1 MASAS
6 ETLATMRGSVEARVR
21 EQVER
26 HLRISPT
33 ASIERIVQ
41 IQMEHERE
49 RLERLIDAADEDPQL
64 AEVLVS
70 LLGWLPE
77 LEHQLRRRARR

>member
-6 ETLATMRGSVEARVR
+6 ETLATMRGSIEARVR

-33 ASIERIVQ
+33 SSVERIVEM
-41 IQMEHERE
+41 QMKDERE
-49 RLERLIDAADEDPQL
+49 RLERLIDAADEDPTQ
-64 AEVLVS
+64 AEILVS

-77 LEHQLRRRARR
+77 LEHQLRKRARR